1 MKSPEISDGGIE
13 LNARKPII
21 VSVNT
26 TPVVFEEHRAT
37 GASIK
42 AAAIIQGV
50 AIQQDFV
57 LFEVKGAGHLK
68 PVGDADEITLHNGQ
82 DFRAVAPDD
91 NS

>member
-1 MKSPEISDGGIE
+1 MKNPEISDSRME
-13 LNARKPII
+13 LNVRRPIM

-26 TPVVFEEHRAT
+26 VPVIFEEHRAT
-37 GASIK
+37 GAGIK

-68 PVGDADEITLHNGQ
+68 PVGDADEVNLHNGQ